1 MRKVNKIISSLLLV
15 VCGFFIA
22 SMINVRAAT
31 QVVAAYTDTTETT
44 NMKENKNNAA
54 SIGLDPTIF
63 NVITNKGSASNE
75 VGLNKDGTIRLYSNP
90 GENKGTSM
98 EIKVL
103 EGYIIQ
109 AISYSIKAS
118 YSPDA
123 NIIVDN
129 GEPVLYSGY
138 TTGIQLDNI
147 GASSVI
153 IHNVNDANV
162 QMHISQIEITYTSAP
177 IKLLPG
183 ASIRTEGIQGL
194 RFEAEVLDSTVVQI

>member
-75 VGLNKDGTIRLYSNP
+75 VGLNKDGTIRLYYST

-109 AISYSIKAS
+109 AISYSIKAGN
-118 YSPDA
+118 SPDA

-153 IHNVNDANV
+153 IHNVNDTNV

-183 ASIRTEGIQGL
+183 ASIRTEGTQGL
-194 RFEAEVLDSTVVQI
+194 RFAQKY